1 MGAGKTFR
9 VLDLVLV
16 EQVDSRYVGM
26 LRLER
31 T

>member
-16 EQVDSRYVGM
+16 EEVDSRYVGNAAV
-26 LRLER
+26 ER